1 MGDLQARAG
10 RDTVEQGIGKMQP
23 GEDEE
28 EEHDLERLDVQCVG
42 EET

>member
-1 MGDLQARAG
+1 L
-10 RDTVEQGIGKMQP
+10 GKMQP

-28 EEHDLERLDVQCVG
+28 EEHDLERLDVLCVG